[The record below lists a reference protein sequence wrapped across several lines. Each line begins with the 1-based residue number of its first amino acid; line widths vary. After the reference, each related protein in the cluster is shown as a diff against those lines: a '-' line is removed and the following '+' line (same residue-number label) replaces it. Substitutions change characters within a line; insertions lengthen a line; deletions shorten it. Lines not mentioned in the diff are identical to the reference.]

1 MIGIAE
7 AVSVITFAEKSLTA
21 HERTAFYKK
30 DPWATTDKITVKI
43 LDTTDSGMIRYQV
56 KGTDSGMIRYQV
68 KGVDTRFNRL
78 AYQEIKCI
86 SELKLKQLMED
97 YEE

>member
-30 DPWATTDKITVKI
+30 DPWSTTDEITVKI
-43 LDTTDSGMIRYQV
+43 TDLTDVGDIRYH
-56 KGTDSGMIRYQV
+56 V
-68 KGVDTRFNRL
+68 KGVNTRFNRID
-78 AYQEIKCI
+78 YQEIKCI

-97 YEE
+97 HEE

>member
-56 KGTDSGMIRYQV
+56 KG
-68 KGVDTRFNRL
+68 VDTRFNRID
-78 AYQEIKCI
+78 YQEIKCI
-86 SELKLKQLMED
+86 SELKLKQLVED
-97 YEE
+97 HEE

>member
-56 KGTDSGMIRYQV
+56 KGV
-68 KGVDTRFNRL
+68 NTRFNL
-78 AYQEIKCI
+78 IDYQEIKCI

-97 YEE
+97 HEE

>member
-21 HERTAFYKK
+21 HERTVFYKK

-56 KGTDSGMIRYQV
+56 KG
-68 KGVDTRFNRL
+68 VDTRFNRI

-97 YEE
+97 HEE

>member
-7 AVSVITFAEKSLTA
+7 AVSVVTFAEKSLTA
-21 HERTAFYKK
+21 HERTEFYKK
-30 DPWATTDKITVKI
+30 DAWAKTDEITVKI
-43 LDTTDSGMIRYQV
+43 LDS
-56 KGTDSGMIRYQV
+56 TDSGMIRYQV
-68 KGVDTRFNRL
+68 KGVDTRFNRID
-78 AYQEIKCI
+78 YQEIKCI

>member
-21 HERTAFYKK
+21 HERTAVYKK

-56 KGTDSGMIRYQV
+56 KG
-68 KGVDTRFNRL
+68 VDTRFNRI

-97 YEE
+97 HEE

>member
-1 MIGIAE
+1 MTGIAE

-21 HERTAFYKK
+21 HERTEFYKK
-30 DPWATTDKITVKI
+30 DAWSKTDEITVKI
-43 LDTTDSGMIRYQV
+43 LDSTDC
-56 KGTDSGMIRYQV
+56 GMIRYQV
-68 KGVDTRFNRL
+68 KGVNTRFNRID
-78 AYQEIKCI
+78 YQEIKCI

>member
-30 DPWATTDKITVKI
+30 DPWATTDNITVKI

-56 KGTDSGMIRYQV
+56 KGV
-68 KGVDTRFNRL
+68 NTRFNRID
-78 AYQEIKCI
+78 YQEIKCI

-97 YEE
+97 HEE

>member
-30 DPWATTDKITVKI
+30 DPWAKTDKITVKI
-43 LDTTDSGMIRYQV
+43 LDI
-56 KGTDSGMIRYQV
+56 TDSGMIRYQV
-68 KGVDTRFNRL
+68 KGVNTRFNL
-78 AYQEIKCI
+78 IDYQEIKCI

-97 YEE
+97 HEE

>member
-56 KGTDSGMIRYQV
+56 KG
-68 KGVDTRFNRL
+68 VDTRFNRV

-97 YEE
+97 HEE

>member
-7 AVSVITFAEKSLTA
+7 AVVITKMAEEALTA

-56 KGTDSGMIRYQV
+56 KGV
-68 KGVDTRFNRL
+68 NTRFNRID
-78 AYQEIKCI
+78 YQEIKCI

-97 YEE
+97 HEE

>member
-30 DPWATTDKITVKI
+30 DPWSTTDEITVKI
-43 LDTTDSGMIRYQV
+43 TDLTDVGDIRY
-56 KGTDSGMIRYQV
+56 RV
-68 KGVDTRFNRL
+68 KGVNTRFNRIS
-78 AYQEIKCI
+78 YQEMKCMPED
-86 SELKLKQLMED
+86 ELRKIMED